1 MRVTPDVLQHQFIQS
16 FPTDRMGCTALLTIV
31 LIYPAGESGV
41 LLFAFI
47 IADIQRG
54 TTVRTFHQ
62 PSEGLYLPL
71 TIFSAPGIHHL
82 MHRIPQFLRDQRLM
96 CILRDHPFFLR
107 GCNTRFIKESFCL
120 CPAKYHLSQISPI
133 IENGTNRCCMP
144 VIRFTPIVT
153 IFVVVRIILVEVRL
167 RVQNIPFPQDLCHPY
182 IAYSVSEHPENFSHY
197 ISCRRI
203 DNQMVAVIGIF
214 QIPEGSAAPKEH
226 SRLCSGP
233 VCGLGLAGC
242 LSCVEGID
250 HIGEGQ
256 YQIVHTILGVNVL
269 GYRDEPDALLL
280 KVVFDVHSHL
290 RVLSTEAGQV
300 FDDDHIDF
308 SRLNVIQHSFEVR
321 PVEVGSAPSVI
332 AVVITNGNVAFITV
346 LSEQCLLRLD
356 AAGFSCVAIIL
367 TEAAVNARC
376 FIFHI
381 FYLLFSNQQY
391 RHSSSIAIS
400 ECTEDSFVS
409 SSILAD

>member
-1 MRVTPDVLQHQFIQS
+1 M
-16 FPTDRMGCTALLTIV
+16 
-31 LIYPAGESGV
+31 
-41 LLFAFI
+41 
-47 IADIQRG
+47 
-54 TTVRTFHQ
+54 
-62 PSEGLYLPL
+62 
-71 TIFSAPGIHHL
+71 
-82 MHRIPQFLRDQRLM
+82 
-96 CILRDHPFFLR
+96 
-107 GCNTRFIKESFCL
+107 
-120 CPAKYHLSQISPI
+120 
-133 IENGTNRCCMP
+133 
-144 VIRFTPIVT
+144 
-153 IFVVVRIILVEVRL
+153 
-167 RVQNIPFPQDLCHPY
+167 
-182 IAYSVSEHPENFSHY
+182 VS
-197 ISCRRI
+197 
-203 DNQMVAVIGIF
+203 VIGIF
-214 QIPEGSAAPKEH
+214 QIPEGSMASQIH
-226 SRLCSGP
+226 SSLCSGS

-242 LSCVEGID
+242 LPSIEGID

-269 GYRDEPDALLL
+269 GYRDEPDTFFL

-290 RVLSTEAGQV
+290 CVLSTEAGQV
-300 FDDDHIDF
+300 FDDDHVDF

-356 AAGFSCVAIIL
+356 ATGFSCVAIIL
-367 TEAAVNARC
+367 TETAVDAC
-376 FIFHI
+376 YFICHN

>member
-1 MRVTPDVLQHQFIQS
+1 
-16 FPTDRMGCTALLTIV
+16 MGRTALLAIV

-41 LLFAFI
+41 LLFALI

-62 PSEGLYLPL
+62 SSEGLNLAFAV
-71 TIFSAPGIHHL
+71 FSSTRIHHL

-96 CILRDHPFFLR
+96 CILCDHPFFLR
-107 GCNTRFIKESFCL
+107 GGNTRFIKESFCL
-120 CPAKYHLSQISPI
+120 CPAKYHLSQINSI
-133 IENGTNRCCMP
+133 IEDGTNGCCMP
-144 VIRFTPIVT
+144 VIRFTPVVAV
-153 IFVVVRIILVEVRL
+153 FVVVRIVLIEVCL
-167 RVQNIPFPQDLCHPY
+167 RVQNIPIPQDLRHTHIPN
-182 IAYSVSEHPENFSHY
+182 AVGEHLKDFFHH
-197 ISCRRI
+197 ISRRRI
-203 DNQMVAVIGIF
+203 NDQMVSVIGIF
-214 QIPEGSAAPKEH
+214 QVTEGCSAPEKH
-226 SRLCSGP
+226 SSLCSGS

-242 LSCVEGID
+242 LPSIEGIN

-256 YQIVHTILGVNVL
+256 YQIVHAVL
-269 GYRDEPDALLL
+269 GIDVLRHRNEPDTFFL

-290 RVLSTEAGQV
+290 RILSTEAGQV
-300 FDDDHIDF
+300 FDNDHVDF
-308 SRLNVIQHSFEVR
+308 SRLNIIQHPFEVR

-332 AVVITNGNVAFITV
+332 TVVITNGNVAFVTV
-346 LSEQCLLRLD
+346 LGEQCLLRLD

-367 TEAAVNARC
+367 TETAVDAC
-376 FIFHI
+376 YFICHN